1 MKAKKVKGNM
11 NDFFRESG
19 QVRSLRAP
27 WDKRPGDKDGGKGLL
42 QNALFFNSIIQTFWI
57 YSVKKKE
64 TLTKQIK

>member
-42 QNALFFNSIIQTFWI
+42 QNALFFNSIIQTF
-57 YSVKKKE
+57 
-64 TLTKQIK
+64 